1 MPCSVVLWLT
11 PGFWSAKFCS
21 VSNKTWGMVSIAV
34 GFLLLFAGALDVR
47 QNFGIWAAFSIL
59 LGLFLILF
67 GASFV
72 SRDTREK
79 TTRRVSF
86 GFLGAALVL
95 LVIALVP
102 LLS

>member
-1 MPCSVVLWLT
+1 MSR
-11 PGFWSAKFCS
+11 S
-21 VSNKTWGMVSIAV
+21 WGKVCIAV

-47 QNFGIWAAFSIL
+47 QNRGIWAAFSIL

-72 SRDTREK
+72 SRDPRQK

-86 GFLGAALVL
+86 AFLGAALIFL
-95 LVIALVP
+95 GIALAP